1 MNRDN
6 RKTHCFIDYENVHES
21 GFEGVESLSD
31 GDAVTIFIS
40 SVSHK
45 ISLVVLETLLRKKCE
60 LNIIHTIGTG
70 KNNLDFQ
77 LIAEVGFQIGRH
89 TYEAQSTQFAI
100 ISKDRG
106 YENVVTAFLN
116 RGFQIIQCET
126 IEKIGKNVEQISVE
140 PMLEEL
146 NEAWEF
152 AASVQKCLVSL
163 KMSTSDLKKVDAIFR
178 ESLTL
183 NTLHDRLVK
192 AFGKKGNHPIYGKL
206 KALHKQ
212 YQKTLPPVEPEDYEA
227 VPETQDAFVPLKESA
242 VEKQP
247 EDGQQSMAGNG
258 DQPIE
263 ESGSSDMP
271 VADAALADAAAS
283 IPSEPVIHAEK
294 PVAETKK
301 KTRGRKRKQPASK
314 SKTEQEVIQE
324 VLPDSAAEHQPKK
337 LDETEIERDPEP
349 QLKLEPE
356 AMQAEAL
363 SEPAEKQIEKKKRRP
378 GRPRKKN
385 GSAKPLE
392 SPNVKEGSEAT
403 AQGGTHLP
411 ETE

>member
-1 MNRDN
+1 MKRENW
-6 RKTHCFIDYENVHES
+6 KTHCFIDYENVHES

-31 GDAVTIFIS
+31 GDSVTIFIS

-126 IEKIGKNVEQISVE
+126 IEKIGKSVEQISVE
-140 PMLEEL
+140 PILEDLDET
-146 NEAWEF
+146 WEF
-152 AASVQKCLVSL
+152 AASVQKCLASL

-206 KALHKQ
+206 KSLHKQ
-212 YQKTLPPVEPEDYEA
+212 YQKTLPPVAPEDYEA
-227 VPETQDAFVPLKESA
+227 APETQDAIVPLKESA
-242 VEKQP
+242 EEKQP
-247 EDGQQSMAGNG
+247 EDGQQSLEVNG

-263 ESGSSDMP
+263 ESSNSDMP
-271 VADAALADAAAS
+271 AADAGLTDAAS
-283 IPSEPVIHAEK
+283 IPADPVIHPEK

-314 SKTEQEVIQE
+314 SKTEQEVIHAVSPE
-324 VLPDSAAEHQPKK
+324 SAAVHQPEKQDK
-337 LDETEIERDPEP
+337 IEIEGDPEP
-349 QLKLEPE
+349 QPKLEPE
-356 AMQAEAL
+356 ETQVEA
-363 SEPAEKQIEKKKRRP
+363 SAEPAEKQIEKKKRRP

-385 GSAKPLE
+385 GSSKPSE

-403 AQGGTHLP
+403 AQDGTKLP
-411 ETE
+411 EAE